1 MWTAD
6 EPLLL
11 PVPSL
16 LRGLGVSFFSS
27 FFGWTDRG
35 RRTACVVV
43 VHIDRERKN
52 VRFCLF
58 TVT

>member
-1 MWTAD
+1 MDGGRATSFARAVIVARTW
-6 EPLLL
+6 
-11 PVPSL
+11 SL
-16 LRGLGVSFFSS
+16 LFSS